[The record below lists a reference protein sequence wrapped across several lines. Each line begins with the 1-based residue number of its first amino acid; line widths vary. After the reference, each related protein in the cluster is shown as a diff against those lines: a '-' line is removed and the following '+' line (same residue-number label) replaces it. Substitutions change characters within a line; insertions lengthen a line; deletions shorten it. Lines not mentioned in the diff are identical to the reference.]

1 MTAQTVEFP
10 GTATPRADGCSG
22 PEVPTALIC
31 DTPLLRSGLHRIL
44 SGTPFALVEDSPMTD
59 PRLGSG
65 KAREP
70 ALVILAVGQP
80 SGHTPKMI
88 QQVKAQHPA
97 ARIAVLAERFDPEFL
112 RQALEAGVNGF
123 CPTSSSREVLITS
136 LELVMLGESVLVGP
150 VARSVL
156 DGATL
161 SSRRETACEVAD
173 APKASDPGIQRLSAR
188 EAEILNS
195 LMDGAPNKI
204 IARKLDV
211 AEATVKVHIKA
222 ILRKIGVTNR
232 TQAAMWAMNHV
243 PARAGS
249 SLHE

>member
-10 GTATPRADGCSG
+10 GTATPRADGRSG

-44 SGTPFALVEDSPMTD
+44 FDTPFALVEDSPMTD

-112 RQALEAGVNGF
+112 RQGLDAGVNGF
-123 CPTSSSREVLITS
+123 CLTSSSREVLIIS
-136 LELVMLGESVLVGP
+136 LELAMLGESILVGP
-150 VARSVL
+150 VARSII
-156 DGATL
+156 DSMAL
-161 SSRRETACEVAD
+161 SPEPEPASKVSDE
-173 APKASDPGIQRLSAR
+173 PKVPDPRVQRLSAR
-188 EAEILNS
+188 EAEILSS
-195 LMDGAPNKI
+195 LMEGAPNKI

-222 ILRKIGVTNR
+222 ILRKIRVTNR
-232 TQAAMWAMNHV
+232 TQAAMWAMNHI
-243 PARAGS
+243 PARAES
-249 SLHE
+249 SLRE